1 MTLAD
6 KLREVYRKKDPQG
19 ASDVAD
25 FCRFKLGWYYRH
37 IVRAFGKANGLP
49 EEEAAAEW
57 EEIAKEI
64 EEWMTERSA

>member
-6 KLREVYRKKDPQG
+6 KMRQVYRDRDPKG

-25 FCRFKLGWYYRH
+25 FCRFKLGWTYAH
-37 IVRAFGKANGLP
+37 IVRAFGKANGLKDEDMVP
-49 EEEAAAEW
+49 EW

-64 EEWMTERSA
+64 EGWMTE